1 MRRLPLLVA
10 SLPLLAALAG
20 CQNPLT
26 EVVIVFQSDLVVPAE
41 ADSIQVAVAE
51 GPFSPAS
58 VGAFFSGGGLVGDF
72 PVSIGVTSAGRTS
85 SFSITAR
92 LTLGFN
98 STQQPLSIVVDRT
111 VTDIRFVDEQTMML
125 VVPLPRVCACQGT
138 SCPTP
143 GNPECDSIDRPALQ
157 PFDPAVAPPSTM
169 MTGGIPTGVTPPPRA
184 GGTP

>member
-10 SLPLLAALAG
+10 SLPLLAVLAG

-26 EVVIVFQSDLVVPAE
+26 EVVIVFQSDVAVPAE
-41 ADSIQVAVAE
+41 ADSIQTAVAE

-58 VGAFFSGGGLVGDF
+58 GGAFFSGGGLIGAF

-98 STQQPLSIVVDRT
+98 SPQLLSIVVDRT

-125 VVPLPRVCACQGT
+125 VVDLPRVCACQGT
-138 SCPTP
+138 SCPSP
-143 GNPECDSIDRPALQ
+143 GNPLCDNIDRPALQ

-169 MTGGIPTGVTPPPRA
+169 MTGGIPTGFTPPPKGA
-184 GGTP
+184 P